1 MVAHDGDMTFLEHLE
16 ELRRRISIS
25 FIALIICTTIAYAF
39 FDQIMVIIKWPL
51 PDKFA
56 DLQPT
61 VFGFMQSFMF
71 RFKVSLICGF
81 IFSSSFI
88 VYQVL
93 AFVAPAM
100 RKNERKF
107 IFLTLPVLI
116 SLFLGGVAFSFFLVM
131 PSAMVW
137 LMNQGGGQLGF
148 ILNAEDYINF
158 VALFALGFGVCFEAP
173 VVIFMLIKLGIV
185 DHKTL
190 RKNWRIVYVVSFTI
204 AAIATPDWSIVSMM
218 ALGITL
224 VLLFELSMFF
234 ARWLK

>member
-1 MVAHDGDMTFLEHLE
+1 MVAQDVDMTFLEHLE
-16 ELRRRISIS
+16 ELRRRITVSL
-25 FIALIICTTIAYAF
+25 IALMICTAIAYAF
-39 FDQIMVIIKWPL
+39 FDSIMVLIKWPL

-81 IFSSSFI
+81 IFSSGFI

-93 AFVAPAM
+93 AFMAPAM

-107 IFLTLPVLI
+107 IFLTLPVLL

-131 PSAMVW
+131 PNAMVW

-173 VVIFMLIKLGIV
+173 VVIFMLIKFGIV
-185 DHKTL
+185 DHKSL
-190 RKNWRIVYVVSFTI
+190 RKNWRVVYVASFII
-204 AAIATPDWSIVSMM
+204 ASIATPDWSIVSMM

-224 VLLFELSMFF
+224 IILFELSMLF